1 MPGVEGKI
9 TIIVCDDHKMITD
22 LLEFALKRTEEF
34 EMVVPPILDPA
45 SAIAACE
52 EHHPDVVL
60 MDVRFPGQLNGIDAT
75 RRIKE
80 ISPDSNVVVMTAV
93 EDERLLLEAVEAGA
107 SGFLRKA
114 EALDLLVDT
123 VKGAARGEL
132 MVDSEVLARLMREAA
147 QQRRVEPQPVAPRF
161 ERLSPREREIL
172 ALLAGGMRNDDI
184 ATRLDISA
192 QTVQTHV
199 RNMLSKL
206 GVRSRLEAVMLAAR
220 SGIVEV

>member
-1 MPGVEGKI
+1 MPNEEGKI

-34 EMVVPPILDPA
+34 EMVVPPILDPT

-80 ISPDSNVVVMTAV
+80 LSPESNVVVMTAV

-147 QQRRVEPQPVAPRF
+147 QQRRVEPPVAPRF

-172 ALLAGGMRNDDI
+172 TLLAAGKRNDDI
-184 ATRLDISA
+184 ATQLDISA